1 MMKQFSHTLLALV
14 MCLGARIDAQTE
26 GENAPPPFVK
36 GGSYDKPHLFKL
48 ASGRA
53 NFGGYAEAHFRFEK
67 TNGIVEE
74 RTFVPKRFNMFFH
87 SFVSE
92 RFRMA
97 AELEFEEGTEEI
109 LLELAILD
117 FELHPALTFRAGM
130 LLSPLG
136 KFNLAHD
143 SPSNKMTD
151 RPLVSTQIIPTAL
164 SEPGAGIFGAFYPS
178 PTTRLTYELYAV
190 NGLDSDLVGESDEG
204 TRIAEGRHNVED
216 NNNSPALTGRLGISP
231 IPKADFGIS
240 FHQGQYNTTFLE
252 DISIDE
258 ARHVTIFALDADYAW
273 KSLQFLGEYARASID
288 LPPGL
293 IGSIYA
299 SRQQGFYIQGSA
311 SFFKDT
317 LPTIPDGYFEGV
329 VRCDWVDF
337 DTDLIGDHQKRLT
350 LGLNFRPSLNSVFKF
365 NYLYNWSRDRNNVE
379 EPGAGVLCSV
389 ATYF

>member
-1 MMKQFSHTLLALV
+1 MKRFGLTLLGV
-14 MCLGARIDAQTE
+14 FICLGARVDAQTE
-26 GENAPPPFVK
+26 GENAPRLFVK
-36 GGSYDKPHLFKL
+36 GGFYDKPHLFKL
-48 ASGRA
+48 ASGKA
-53 NFGGYAEAHFRFEK
+53 NFGGYAEVHFRFEK
-67 TNGIVEE
+67 VDGIVEE

-117 FELHPALTFRAGM
+117 FELHPALTVRAGM

-164 SEPGAGIFGAFYPS
+164 SEPGAGIFGAFYPL
-178 PTTRLTYELYAV
+178 PKTRLTYEFYAV
-190 NGLDSDLVGESDEG
+190 NGLDSDVVGESDEG
-204 TRIAEGRHNVED
+204 TRIAEGRRNIED
-216 NNNSPALTGRLGISP
+216 NNNSPAITGRFGISP
-231 IPKADFGIS
+231 TPEADFGVS
-240 FHQGQYNTTFLE
+240 FHRGQYNTTFLE
-252 DISIDE
+252 DISVDE
-258 ARHVTIFALDADYAW
+258 ARHVTLFALDADYAW
-273 KSLQFLGEYARASID
+273 NRFHFLGEYARASID

-293 IGSIYA
+293 MGTIYA
-299 SRQQGFYIQGSA
+299 SKQRGFYVQGSA
-311 SFFKDT
+311 SFLKDA
-317 LPTIPDGYFEGV
+317 LPAIPDGHFEGV

-337 DTDLIGDHQKRLT
+337 DADITGDHQTRLT
-350 LGLNFRPSLNSVFKF
+350 LGVNFRSSPDSVFKF
-365 NYLYNWSRDRNNVE
+365 NYFYNWGRDRNNVE
-379 EPGAGVLCSV
+379 ELGAGVLCSV

>member
-1 MMKQFSHTLLALV
+1 MKQFGHTLLALV

-36 GGSYDKPHLFKL
+36 GGFYDKPHLFKL

-67 TNGIVEE
+67 ANGIVEE

-117 FELHPALTFRAGM
+117 FELHPALTVRAGM

-178 PTTRLTYELYAV
+178 PSTRITYELYAV
-190 NGLDSDLVGESDEG
+190 NGLDDDLVGESDEG
-204 TRIAEGRHNVED
+204 TRIAEGRHNIED
-216 NNNSPALTGRLGISP
+216 NNNSPAITGRFGISP
-231 IPKADFGIS
+231 IPKADFGVS
-240 FHQGQYNTTFLE
+240 FHRGQYNTTVLE
-252 DISIDE
+252 DISTDE
-258 ARHVTIFALDADYAW
+258 ARHVTLFALDADYA
-273 KSLQFLGEYARASID
+273 LNRFQFLGEYARASID

-299 SRQQGFYIQGSA
+299 SKQQGFYIQGGA
-311 SFFKDT
+311 SFFKDV
-317 LPTIPDGYFEGV
+317 LLTIPDSYFEGV

-337 DTDLIGDHQKRLT
+337 DSDITGDHQTRLT
-350 LGLNFRPSLNSVFKF
+350 LGLNFRPSPDSVFKF

-379 EPGAGVLCSV
+379 ELGAGVLCSV

>member
-1 MMKQFSHTLLALV
+1 MKRLNIILLALLV
-14 MCLGARIDAQTE
+14 CTGARVSAQSE
-26 GENAPPPFVK
+26 GEEAPPPFVK
-36 GGSYDKPHLFKL
+36 GGFYDKPHLFKL
-48 ASGRA
+48 ASGKA
-53 NFGGYAEAHFRFEK
+53 NLGGYAEAHFRYEK
-67 TNGIVEE
+67 ENGVLEE
-74 RTFVPKRFNMFFH
+74 RTFVPKRFNLFFH

-97 AELEFEEGTEEI
+97 SELEFEEGTEEI

-143 SPSNKMTD
+143 SPANKMTD

-178 PTTRLTYELYAV
+178 PQTRITYELYAV
-190 NGLDSDLVGESDEG
+190 NGFDADLIEESDEG
-204 TRIAEGRHNVED
+204 TRIVEGRNNIED
-216 NNNSPALTGRLGISP
+216 NNNSPAVTGRFGISP
-231 IPKADFGIS
+231 IPATDFGFS
-240 FHQGQYNTTFLE
+240 FHRGQYNKTFLE
-252 DISIDE
+252 DIRIDD
-258 ARHVTIFALDADYAW
+258 ARHVTLWALDADYAW
-273 KSLQFLGEYARASID
+273 NRFQFLGEYARVSVD

-299 SRQQGFYIQGSA
+299 SKQQGVYLQGSA
-311 SFFKDT
+311 SFFRST
-317 LPTIPDGYFEGV
+317 LATIPDSYFEGV
-329 VRCDWVDF
+329 VRYDWVDL
-337 DTDLIGDHQKRLT
+337 DTEITGDHHTRLT
-350 LGLNFRPSLNSVFKF
+350 LGLNFRPSPDSVFKF

-379 EPGAGVLCSV
+379 GLGASVLCSM